1 MATSAGYTATATGT
15 DYWVATYNGDSNNN
29 AVTSGTAAEP
39 VTITPASPTINTSQ
53 QPATATVG
61 TSIADKATVSGGFNP
76 TGTVTFNL
84 YNNSKA
90 TGTPLFTDTETLS
103 GGVAT
108 SKGYT
113 ATATGTDYWVAT
125 YNGDSN
131 NHAVTSG
138 TAAEPVTITP
148 ASPTINTQQLPA
160 IAIVG
165 TSIMDKATV
174 SGGFNPTGTVTFNLY
189 NNPNGT
195 GSPLFTNTVPLS
207 SGMATSAGY
216 TATATGTDYWVATY
230 NGNINN
236 GKVSS
241 GTASEPVTI
250 APAKPQLAAGSNSGA
265 GVGLTELLDPPG
277 SLQAGQISFAVALP
291 QGQQAPAVQA
301 AIGNAVTTLNAEVAP
316 LGLSLVQVSSADAGS
331 AQVHISF
338 ASTSAI
344 GGVNQGVMGAYTS
357 DGQITLINGWNWY
370 FGSDAKGIA
379 PDQYDFQTVLNHELG
394 HVLGLGENSDPSSV
408 MSLYLSPGQVRRDLT
423 ANDLDA
429 IQQELQSSPAPLPA
443 SSAAAASG
451 DALAVATASP
461 SPVMTAASGL
471 EPAAADPQG
480 FSVPANS
487 IRPDTVPPVV
497 PGLETLGDSQE
508 LQAGPSLLPASPAA
522 AAFGDALLVATASP
536 SPVTAAVPQD
546 FGVAANSTT
555 LAPWPPVVP
564 GLEIVENRGMAD
576 RLYDFALAALTG
588 APFGSSAANGFQI
601 DLGDG
606 VPHTGPDYLLTGDHA
621 PTPAA
626 PVVRAVIPVAPRPWR
641 SAPGMTDPVPDAVA
655 PVLIQDGRDPEG
667 ALEQADERAESNE
680 PNATTVVMG
689 VLALAWRWRIHL
701 GRQDNDRDRRRRDP
715 QRWLPGL
722 GLGINQANDR
732 K

>member
-1 MATSAGYTATATGT
+1 
-15 DYWVATYNGDSNNN
+15 
-29 AVTSGTAAEP
+29 
-39 VTITPASPTINTSQ
+39 
-53 QPATATVG
+53 
-61 TSIADKATVSGGFNP
+61 
-76 TGTVTFNL
+76 
-84 YNNSKA
+84 
-90 TGTPLFTDTETLS
+90 
-103 GGVAT
+103 
-108 SKGYT
+108 
-113 ATATGTDYWVAT
+113 
-125 YNGDSN
+125 
-131 NHAVTSG
+131 
-138 TAAEPVTITP
+138 
-148 ASPTINTQQLPA
+148 
-160 IAIVG
+160 
-165 TSIMDKATV
+165 
-174 SGGFNPTGTVTFNLY
+174 
-189 NNPNGT
+189 
-195 GSPLFTNTVPLS
+195 
-207 SGMATSAGY
+207 
-216 TATATGTDYWVATY
+216 
-230 NGNINN
+230 
-236 GKVSS
+236 
-241 GTASEPVTI
+241 
-250 APAKPQLAAGSNSGA
+250 
-265 GVGLTELLDPPG
+265 
-277 SLQAGQISFAVALP
+277 
-291 QGQQAPAVQA
+291 
-301 AIGNAVTTLNAEVAP
+301 
-316 LGLSLVQVSSADAGS
+316 
-331 AQVHISF
+331 
-338 ASTSAI
+338 
-344 GGVNQGVMGAYTS
+344 MGAYTS
-357 DGQITLINGWNWY
+357 GRPDHPDQRLELVLRLGRQGNR
-370 FGSDAKGIA
+370 A
-379 PDQYDFQTVLNHELG
+379 DQYDFQTVLNHELG

-536 SPVTAAVPQD
+536 K
-546 FGVAANSTT
+546 
-555 LAPWPPVVP
+555 P
-564 GLEIVENRGMAD
+564 GDGRRPARLRRRGQLDHA
-576 RLYDFALAALTG
+576 RPLAAGCARVGDRGEQGDGRPALRFCTG
-588 APFGSSAANGFQI
+588 RAHRAPFGSSAANGFQI

-655 PVLIQDGRDPEG
+655 PVLIQDGRNPEG

-701 GRQDNDRDRRRRDP
+701 GRQDNDRDRRRTRSATLAP
-715 QRWLPGL
+715 RAWPWHQSG
-722 GLGINQANDR
+722 Q
-732 K
+732 